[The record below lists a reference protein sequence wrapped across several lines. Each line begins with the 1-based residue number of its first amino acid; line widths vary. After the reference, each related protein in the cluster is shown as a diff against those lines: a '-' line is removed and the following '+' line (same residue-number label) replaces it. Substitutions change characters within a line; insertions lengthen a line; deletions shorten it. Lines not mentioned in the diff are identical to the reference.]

1 MIGIEQ
7 VYTLAGL
14 MFAAFAISHLM
25 DASNPQRWRSVL
37 FWGCYAASFLVGS
50 YLPDAW
56 NGALVLAMVLVAGF
70 GGLRPGVSR
79 TTTPEQRMASARRWG
94 NKLFLP
100 ALVIPAV
107 AVLGTL
113 LLKYVVIGGHPLV
126 DPAQVTLISLALGAV
141 LGLLVCFAMLR
152 PPLAGPIHEGR
163 RLIDSVS
170 WAAVLPQM
178 LAALGA
184 LFAISGVG
192 RVVAEIVTTYI
203 PMSSGLIAILV
214 YALGMVVFTII
225 MGNAF
230 AAFPVMT
237 AGIGLPIIVHQ
248 FGGNPITMSA
258 IGMLCGFC
266 GTLMT
271 PMAAN
276 FNIVP
281 VALLELPDRWAVIRV
296 QAPTGV
302 LILVCNIILMCF
314 VVF

>member
-7 VYTLAGL
+7 VYTFAGV
-14 MFAAFAISHLM
+14 MFVAFALRHLM
-25 DASNPQRWRSVL
+25 DASNPHRWRSVL
-37 FWGCYAASFLVGS
+37 FWGCYAVSFLAGS
-50 YLPDAW
+50 YLPDVW
-56 NGALVLAMVLVAGF
+56 NGVLVLAMVLVAGF

-79 TTTPEQRMASARRWG
+79 TTTHEQRMASARQWG

-100 ALVIPAV
+100 ALVIPTV

-113 LLKYVVIGGHPLV
+113 FLKYAMIGGHPLV

-152 PPLAGPIHEGR
+152 PPLGSPIHEGS

-192 RVVAEIVTTYI
+192 RVVADIVTTYI
-203 PMSSGLIAILV
+203 PMTSGTIAIMV
-214 YALGMVVFTII
+214 YALGMVIFTII

-248 FGGNPITMSA
+248 FGGNPVTMSA

-302 LILVCNIILMCF
+302 LVLICNIILMCF